1 VESVEIGFSRP
12 LALRT
17 SGGRRD
23 GEATPHLAV
32 VPTTDS
38 VVRDVRVV
46 CCRARGNS
54 HLQKPQKRTRPA
66 KSSRTAMPGT
76 RSSRGFRTSMNTC
89 GDCSRWPTRAI
100 APLNATFERGPG
112 QWSPEVEGTS
122 SQRTSVALTCPDRT
136 CLGGWDLER
145 FRSHRTQALQRC
157 QRVSFGKA
165 ASADNAGTAFD
176 MRESASQQ
184 PARRPATAPQ
194 RQRVSAE

>member
-1 VESVEIGFSRP
+1 MLRDTRCLERSGLGQSPHHEQSRWRASRSVYLDPWPCVPPAVAAMVRQLPIS
-12 LALRT
+12 
-17 SGGRRD
+17 
-23 GEATPHLAV
+23 AV

-89 GDCSRWPTRAI
+89 RDCSRWPTRAI
-100 APLNATFERGPG
+100 PPLNATFERGPG

-122 SQRTSVALTCPDRT
+122 SQRTSVALTCPDRS

-145 FRSHRTQALQRC
+145 FRSHRTPGVPK
-157 QRVSFGKA
+157 VSEGLV
-165 ASADNAGTAFD
+165 
-176 MRESASQQ
+176 
-184 PARRPATAPQ
+184 
-194 RQRVSAE
+194 RQGCPG